1 MSLFKILTLMLARIL
16 SFTCESVPFADGRG
30 VVHPLP
36 ARSLV
41 TGMPQMHFGRT
52 ESPENASSGRK
63 YRLAPVY
70 RINSVFGALS
80 ILDSLEGAI
89 APTPGYAYDR
99 TV

>member
-1 MSLFKILTLMLARIL
+1 
-16 SFTCESVPFADGRG
+16 
-30 VVHPLP
+30 
-36 ARSLV
+36 
-41 TGMPQMHFGRT
+41 MHFGRT
-52 ESPENASSGRK
+52 ESPENASSGHK
-63 YRLAPVY
+63 YRLAPIY